1 MSRFVSIAEAR
12 AADGLRMAC
21 LRKIPSPWQEAA
33 KGIFHVKGLAC
44 QYAAQSESDGDNA
57 VADWAGDSSVP
68 VVAYRKE
75 KLRTGWVE
83 ILMLAERLEPEPAL
97 IPADAR
103 QRALMFGLAHEICG
117 EMGIGW
123 CMRLLM
129 LRAGMDHSDD
139 TSIPPEAAAHL
150 AGKYGFNPTD
160 VAKAEDRVAAALGVL
175 DEQLGDGVYFL
186 DDRLTALDIYWATM
200 ANLLSPLPPEQLP
213 MSRFM
218 RGIYTSRNER
228 LLAALTPALKAHQER
243 IYERHLELPVP
254 M

>member
-1 MSRFVSIAEAR
+1 MSRFVSIGEAR
-12 AADGLRMAC
+12 TADGLRIAC
-21 LRKIPSPWQEAA
+21 LRRIPSPWQEAA
-33 KGIFHVKGLAC
+33 KGIFHVKALNC
-44 QYAAQSESDGDNA
+44 QYAAQAESDVDNA
-57 VADWAGDSSVP
+57 IADWAGDSSVP

-97 IPADAR
+97 IPTDAR

-129 LRAGMDHSDD
+129 LRAGMDHSNDA
-139 TSIPPEAAAHL
+139 SIPPEAAAHL
-150 AGKYGFNPTD
+150 AGKYGFNPAD
-160 VAKAEDRVAAALGVL
+160 VANAEDRVVAVLGVL
-175 DEQLGDGVYFL
+175 DEQLGEGEYFL
-186 DDRLTALDIYWATM
+186 DARLTALDIYWATM
-200 ANLLSPLPPEQLP
+200 ANLLRPLPPEQLP
-213 MSRFM
+213 MSSFM
-218 RGIYTSRNER
+218 RGIYATSNDR

>member
-1 MSRFVSIAEAR
+1 MSRFVSIGEAR

-33 KGIFHVKGLAC
+33 KGIFHVKDLHC
-44 QYAAQSESDGDNA
+44 QYAAQSESDEDNA

-83 ILMLAERLEPEPAL
+83 ILMLAERLEPDPAL
-97 IPADAR
+97 IPSDAR

-139 TSIPPEAAAHL
+139 TSIPPEAAVHL

-160 VAKAEDRVAAALGVL
+160 VANAEDRVATVLGVL
-175 DEQLGDGVYFL
+175 DEQLGEGEYFL
-186 DDRLTALDIYWATM
+186 DDRLSALDIYWATT
-200 ANLLSPLPPEQLP
+200 ANLLRPLPPEQLP
-213 MSRFM
+213 MSGYM
-218 RGIYTSRNER
+218 RGIYATRNER

>member
-12 AADGLRMAC
+12 VADGLRMAC

-33 KGIFHVKGLAC
+33 KGVFHVKGLEC
-44 QYAAQSESDGDNA
+44 LYAAQSESDMVNA
-57 VADWAGDSSVP
+57 IADWAGDSSIP
-68 VVAYRKE
+68 VVAYQNE

-83 ILMLAERLEPEPAL
+83 ILMLAERLAPDPAL
-97 IPADAR
+97 IPDDPR
-103 QRALMFGLAHEICG
+103 QRALMFGLSHEICG

-139 TSIPPEAAAHL
+139 TSIPSEAAANL

-160 VAKAEDRVAAALGVL
+160 LAQSEDRVVAVLGML
-175 DEQLGDGVYFL
+175 DEQLGSQDYFL
-186 DDRLTALDIYWATM
+186 DGRLTALDIYWATM
-200 ANLLSPLPPEQLP
+200 ANLLTPLDADKLP
-213 MSRFM
+213 MGGYM
-218 RGIYTSRNER
+218 RGIYATRNESV
-228 LLAALTPALKAHQER
+228 LAALTPALRAHQER
-243 IYERHLELPVP
+243 IYDKHLELPVP

>member
-1 MSRFVSIAEAR
+1 MSRFVSIGEAR

-21 LRKIPSPWQEAA
+21 LRRIPSPWQEAA
-33 KGIFHVKGLAC
+33 KGIFHVKGLIC
-44 QYAAQSESDGDNA
+44 QYAAQAESDVDEA
-57 VADWAGDSSVP
+57 IADWAGDSSVP
-68 VVAYRKE
+68 VVAWRKE

-97 IPADAR
+97 IPIDAR

-129 LRAGMDHSDD
+129 LRAGMDHSSE

-160 VAKAEDRVAAALGVL
+160 VASAEDRVVAVLGVL
-175 DEQLGDGVYFL
+175 DEQLGDGEYFL

-200 ANLLSPLPPEQLP
+200 ANLFRPLPPEQLP
-213 MSRFM
+213 MSSYM
-218 RGIYTSRNER
+218 RSIYATRNER
-228 LLAALTPALKAHQER
+228 LLAALTPALKTHQER

-254 M
+254 V